1 MQLSG
6 GTSSRDELWKTGL
19 PEDLRLAIYR
29 VAEAALSNILK
40 HASATKAELRLDLAS
55 EEMVKVTIVDN
66 GCGFD
71 AKTTTPGF
79 GILSMQDH
87 CGAVGGSL
95 QIESIAG
102 EGTAMIASF
111 PLPKRRMAA
120 DAPSLPHF
128 IDETVPILS
137 SNGNGNGNGKGAVDH
152 VHPADWIK
160 EGVTTLLVVDDQ
172 PDFCELIKDLL
183 KPYEEFQILACSHDG
198 LTALK
203 MVEELQPD
211 VVLLDIEMPA
221 LHELDTGNI
230 IHSRFPTVK
239 VVLMSAHH
247 QRESMTDA
255 IPSAAVDFIGKA
267 EFSVNR
273 LLQACRK
280 ERAPEAVTSATTSS
294 PGLD

>member
-1 MQLSG
+1 M
-6 GTSSRDELWKTGL
+6 TW
-19 PEDLRLAIYR
+19 
-29 VAEAALSNILK
+29 EAAVCRTPIHLG
-40 HASATKAELRLDLAS
+40 E
-55 EEMVKVTIVDN
+55 VIVPY
-66 GCGFD
+66 
-71 AKTTTPGF
+71 KTRY
-79 GILSMQDH
+79 
-87 CGAVGGSL
+87 
-95 QIESIAG
+95 
-102 EGTAMIASF
+102 
-111 PLPKRRMAA
+111 K
-120 DAPSLPHF
+120 
-128 IDETVPILS
+128 
-137 SNGNGNGNGKGAVDH
+137 
-152 VHPADWIK
+152 
-160 EGVTTLLVVDDQ
+160 GVTTLLVVDDQ

-183 KPYEEFQILACSHDG
+183 KPYEEFQILACSHNG

-221 LHELDTGNI
+221 LHGLDTGNI

-273 LLQACRK
+273 ILQACRK